1 MVEDLFLDRQG
12 GNPSNMHKL
21 DLDRLNKIK
30 QINDLVDIWRKKKIQ
45 IQDYSLFLITV
56 NKFTVE

>member
-12 GNPSNMHKL
+12 GNPSNTHKL

-30 QINDLVDIWRKKKIQ
+30 QINYLVDIWRKKKSRYKI
-45 IQDYSLFLITV
+45 IHFS
-56 NKFTVE
+56 